1 MSTHEIPDSLKYT
14 RDHEWANIEGDTVT
28 FGISDFAQSSLGD
41 VVFLE
46 LPAVGSTLKQG
57 DACGVIESIKSVS
70 DLCTPMSGTVEEI
83 NQEAVDNPA
92 LCNTSPYMTWLVK
105 LHITAPQEADKLLD
119 AQQYEA
125 HCAQEHHE

>member
-1 MSTHEIPDSLKYT
+1 MSTHEVPDSLKYT
-14 RDHEWANIEGDTVT
+14 RDHEWANIEGDTMT

-46 LPAVGSTLKQG
+46 LPEVGTTLKQG

-70 DLCTPMSGTVEEI
+70 DLCTPMSGVVEEI

-92 LCNTSPYMTWLVK
+92 LCNTSPYLTWLVK
-105 LHITAPQEADKLLD
+105 VKISAMHEADQLLD
-119 AQQYEA
+119 AAQYTE